1 MEKIF
6 WDLEKF
12 SKFRVM
18 LPTQSVSEALR
29 YAPDTVWDLE
39 NFFENFQKVGRVIVS
54 QFQLLW
60 INFEIFE
67 KKISDT

>member
-1 MEKIF
+1 
-6 WDLEKF
+6 
-12 SKFRVM
+12 M

-39 NFFENFQKVGRVIVS
+39 KFFENFQKVGRVIVS